1 MTETADDFHFEQA
14 ATLRDGRP
22 VTIRL
27 MRPDDRQRLID
38 AFARLDRQS
47 VYTRFFS
54 YRKELPRGPLDRID
68 RIDLVRLAA
77 LVATIGQGDDETVI
91 ASATY
96 VADTAADGRR
106 EAEVAFTVEEDYQGQ
121 GLATRLLAALAGIA
135 RRHGISRLTAE
146 VLAGNAPMLAVF
158 QRSALPLQQQRCGEV
173 LRLSLELEP
182 PTG

>member
-1 MTETADDFHFEQA
+1 MDEAQDDFHYMQA

-27 MRPDDRQRLID
+27 MQPDDKQRLID

-54 YRKELPRGPLDRID
+54 FRKELPQGPLQRID

-77 LVATIGQGDDETVI
+77 LVVTLGQGADETVI
-91 ASATY
+91 GSATY
-96 VADTAADGRR
+96 VADTAADGQR
-106 EAEVAFTVEEDYQGQ
+106 EAEVAFTIEEDYQGQ
-121 GLATRLLAALAGIA
+121 GLAGRLLAALAGIA
-135 RRHGISRLTAE
+135 RRHGIARFKAE

-158 QRSALPLQQQRCGEV
+158 RRCGLAMRQRRKGDV
-173 LRLSLELEP
+173 VELGIDLGAP
-182 PTG
+182 PN

>member
-1 MTETADDFHFEQA
+1 MTETPDDFHFKQS
-14 ATLRDGRP
+14 ATLRNGLP

-54 YRKELPRGPLDRID
+54 FRKELPRGPLDRID

-77 LVATIGQGDDETVI
+77 LVVTTGQGDDETVI

-121 GLATRLLAALAGIA
+121 GLAARLLAALAGMA

-158 QRSALPLQQQRCGEV
+158 QRSALPLQQRRSGEV
-173 LRLSLELEP
+173 LRLSLELGP
-182 PTG
+182 PAD

>member
-1 MTETADDFHFEQA
+1 MAETPDDFHFEQA

-47 VYTRFFS
+47 IYTRFFS
-54 YRKELPRGPLDRID
+54 FRKELPQGPLDRID
-68 RIDLVRLAA
+68 RIDLVHLAA
-77 LVATIGQGDDETVI
+77 LVVTLGHGDDETVI

-96 VADTAADGRR
+96 VADTAADGQRQ
-106 EAEVAFTVEEDYQGQ
+106 AEVAFTVEEDFQGQ
-121 GLATRLLAALAGIA
+121 GLAGRLLAALAGIA
-135 RRHGISRLTAE
+135 RRHGIARLTAE

-158 QRSALPLQQQRCGEV
+158 ERSGLPLRQQRTGDV
-173 LRLSLELEP
+173 LQLTLDLGAPE
-182 PTG
+182 G